1 MLHVHS
7 LRFFRRHERQEPQ
20 PLRIGGVAQPPLTP
34 EPDEA
39 ELAAEA
45 LLDVLSGGRNHGT
58 TESRNHGG
66 EASRS
71 AEYYRHVA
79 ERVRFAREFAEG
91 RAARFLAWAE
101 DKLKQADVPVEGP
114 GGLQLMEAELYKRL
128 GTVERA
134 GGDLKMRWQ
143 HCLAEVTRR
152 LFAAEG
158 AKDE

>member
-1 MLHVHS
+1 MQQHNIF
-7 LRFFRRHERQEPQ
+7 RFFRRHERQEPQ
-20 PLRIGGVAQPPLTP
+20 PLRIEGVAQPPMTP

-66 EASRS
+66 PRS
-71 AEYYRHVA
+71 AAYYRHVA

-101 DKLKQADVPVEGP
+101 DKLKQADVPAEGP

-128 GTVERA
+128 DTVERA
-134 GGDLKMRWQ
+134 GGDLKTRWQ